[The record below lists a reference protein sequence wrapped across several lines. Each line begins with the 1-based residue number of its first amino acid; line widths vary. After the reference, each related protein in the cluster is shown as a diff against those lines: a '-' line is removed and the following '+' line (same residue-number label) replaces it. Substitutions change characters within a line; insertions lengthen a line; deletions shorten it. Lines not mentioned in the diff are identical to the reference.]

1 MGFTWRAWG
10 RVVLVIGGVAW
21 ATQGGRVAAAKE
33 SVSEDSASKVAS
45 DKTDAELMYDALK
58 KSGRNDHDAAIDR
71 AIARAEKDSE
81 KERKALR
88 TQSLAAR
95 AWKDPFVDDGAA
107 QVPARRTARVDA
119 DELRAARAE
128 AARARRATAMARAE
142 AALARADAAR
152 ARADAAR
159 TEAVAARADAVAA
172 RQACVGLPARASSRD
187 DGSRQVSIRKP
198 APTYVVRTQKRY
210 TVAGRSSPPVEAPAA
225 RSVNTVTPATLTV
238 STRTPAP
245 APVAAP
251 SRPTSG
257 FIIVPIPPP
266 SAH

>member
-10 RVVLVIGGVAW
+10 RVVLFVGVAAW
-21 ATQGGRVAAAKE
+21 SVHGGRPASAKE
-33 SVSEDSASKVAS
+33 SLSEDSTSKVDDA
-45 DKTDAELMYDALK
+45 DKTDAELMYEAMK
-58 KSGRNDHDAAIDR
+58 KSGRSDHDAAIDR

-95 AWKDPFVDDGAA
+95 VWKDPFVDDAA
-107 QVPARRTARVDA
+107 VPVRSRRTARNDA

-128 AARARRATAMARAE
+128 AARAKRATAMARAE

-172 RQACVGLPARASSRD
+172 RQACVALPSRAARD
-187 DGSRQVSIRKP
+187 DGQRQPAMRKAVQP
-198 APTYVVRTQKRY
+198 YVPRQAPKRY
-210 TVAGRSSPPVEAPAA
+210 TVAARVSPPEEAPRRA
-225 RSVNTVTPATLTV
+225 VTPATLTV
-238 STRTPAP
+238 STRTEVPPAP
-245 APVAAP
+245 AQT
-251 SRPTSG
+251 RPNSG

-266 SAH
+266 PAGH

>member
-10 RVVLVIGGVAW
+10 RAALVVGVAAW
-21 ATQGGRVAAAKE
+21 AAHGDRAASAKE
-33 SVSEDSASKVAS
+33 SVSEDSASKVDT
-45 DKTDAELMYDALK
+45 DKTDAELMYEALK

-95 AWKDPFVDDGAA
+95 VWKDPFVDDAA
-107 QVPARRTARVDA
+107 VPVPSRRTARLEA
-119 DELRAARAE
+119 DELRAARTE

-142 AALARADAAR
+142 AALARAETAR

-159 TEAVAARADAVAA
+159 AEAVAARADAVAA
-172 RQACVGLPARASSRD
+172 RQACVALPSRGSSRD
-187 DGSRQVSIRKP
+187 EGTHQASVRRQAQPSVARS
-198 APTYVVRTQKRY
+198 APRRY
-210 TVAGRSSPPVEAPAA
+210 AVAVHSNPPVEAPA
-225 RSVNTVTPATLTV
+225 RTVTPATLTV
-238 STRTPAP
+238 STRTDAPPP

-251 SRPTSG
+251 ARPTSG

-266 SAH
+266 AH

>member
-10 RVVLVIGGVAW
+10 RVVLVVGVAAW
-21 ATQGGRVAAAKE
+21 SVHGSRAASAKE
-33 SVSEDSASKVAS
+33 SLSEDSTSKVDDA
-45 DKTDAELMYDALK
+45 DKTDAELMYEAMK

-88 TQSLAAR
+88 TQSLSAR
-95 AWKDPFVDDGAA
+95 VWKDPFVDDAA
-107 QVPARRTARVDA
+107 VPVRSRRTARNDA

-128 AARARRATAMARAE
+128 AARAKRATAMARAE

-172 RQACVGLPARASSRD
+172 RQACVALPSRAAERD
-187 DGSRQVSIRKP
+187 DGQRQPAMRKAIQP
-198 APTYVVRTQKRY
+198 YVPRSPPKRY
-210 TVAGRSSPPVEAPAA
+210 SVVARVSPPEEAP
-225 RSVNTVTPATLTV
+225 RRTVTPATLTV
-238 STRTPAP
+238 STRTDVPAP
-245 APVAAP
+245 PAQA
-251 SRPTSG
+251 RPNSG

-266 SAH
+266 SAGH